1 MFGLG
6 KGVGRPQLRVRY
18 DEDRTNSQGMRLVVN
33 TLPFEET
40 ESGRKEMLRK
50 WNTARIASSAQDK
63 SLVSVDCDDD
73 SGVACSQP
81 I

>member
-1 MFGLG
+1 M
-6 KGVGRPQLRVRY
+6 
-18 DEDRTNSQGMRLVVN
+18 N

-50 WNTARIASSAQDK
+50 WNTARIASSAQGK

-73 SGVACSQP
+73 SEVACSQP